1 MVHFEPEGGV
11 YPAVGM
17 APFGSELSSRATWQ
31 KRTKIVLNYQESRF
45 DPDFLLPRPDILN
58 PGPGLHRSRA
68 KP

>member
-31 KRTKIVLNYQESRF
+31 KRTKIVLNYQESRC
-45 DPDFLLPRPDILN
+45 DPVFLLPMRQT
-58 PGPGLHRSRA
+58 
-68 KP
+68 